1 MFKNY
6 LKIAYRTL
14 ARHKGYTFINV
25 VGLALGIACCVLI
38 GLYVRNEVAVN
49 AGIEDVERIYRV
61 DSDWREASMGMEIL
75 TAAPVAST
83 LVERHPDVVEGVRM
97 YLMTGR
103 IRVGETALRRDVM
116 MADPNVLT
124 FFGLPMVAGDPATAL
139 LQPRSVVITDEL
151 AQTLFGTTDVLGQ
164 TILIETW
171 QRGEQ
176 PFTITGIREA
186 LPYNTATHFGSDYG
200 DHNVIIGPEP
210 LGYFFDEAGW
220 TSWTSR
226 YILQYVKLAPGTDVG
241 ALRVKLDGF
250 IEANAPEA
258 LHGDLE
264 IRLNPLRTLY
274 LTDED
279 GRGWRAIMGLSAV
292 ALLVLLIASINFV
305 NLSTA
310 RSLARAKEV
319 GVRKTVGAVR
329 RQLAGQ
335 FLSESALVA
344 LAATALGA
352 AIAALCFTAFFNLA
366 DKPLVL
372 PQPWDVRTFG
382 ALLPVALVTGG
393 LAGLYPAVTLSA
405 FRPTQALK
413 GTLRPGGTGVRKGL
427 VVTQFALAVVLLVG
441 VLTVSR
447 QMDFILSKDLGFDQ
461 ENVLVVNSVPRN
473 FDEAGLAQ
481 MEAVKE
487 RLTAMPDVRA
497 ASLSWRTAAE
507 GNDTRAIHPPEKR
520 RENAIGVQGAVVDED
535 FLATYGLTLKEGRF
549 FSDGRPPDDEGIVL
563 NESAAR
569 AFGWE
574 DGIEGKRLA
583 VWNTSSADPA
593 ADLPPA
599 QPVIGVVED
608 YHFESLHEPI
618 RPMAFFSV
626 RADSM
631 WRVMALRLAAGA
643 DLREAVANVEQAW
656 KETLPH
662 APFEY
667 VFLDDQIEQSYR
679 TEEQLRQVVGL
690 GAGLAIVIACLGM
703 LGLAA
708 LGAQRRTKE
717 IGVRKVLGASAAQI
731 VLLLSRE
738 VTRPVLL
745 AIGIATPVAYL
756 LMRRWLEG
764 FAYRAALSWEV
775 FALAGAAALVVAWLT
790 VSYHAVKAALA
801 DPVESLRYE

>member
-1 MFKNY
+1 MFRNY
-6 LKIAYRTL
+6 IKIAYRNL
-14 ARHKGYTFINV
+14 LRHKGYAAINV
-25 VGLALGIACCVLI
+25 VGLALGVACCVLI
-38 GLYVRNEVAVN
+38 FLYVRNELAVD
-49 AGIEDVERIYRV
+49 AGIEDVDRIYRL
-61 DSDWREASMGMEIL
+61 DSDWREASMGMEI
-75 TAAPVAST
+75 TTSAAAAPT
-83 LVERHPDVVEGVRM
+83 LVEQYPEVEAGVRM
-97 YLMTGR
+97 YLMLNR

-116 MADPNVLT
+116 MADPGVLT
-124 FFGLPMVAGDPATAL
+124 FFGLPMMAGNPAMAL
-139 LQPRSVVITDEL
+139 VRPRSVVLTDEL
-151 AQTLFGTTDVLGQ
+151 ARTLFGTTDVLGQ
-164 TILIETW
+164 TVLIETW

-176 PFTITGIREA
+176 PFTVTGVRAA
-186 LPYNTATHFGSDYG
+186 LPYNTAIHFASEYEEHD
-200 DHNVIIGPEP
+200 VIIGPEP
-210 LGYFFDEAGW
+210 FGDFFDESGW
-220 TSWTSR
+220 TSWFSR
-226 YILQYVKLAPGTDVG
+226 YILQYVKLAPEADVD
-241 ALRVKLDGF
+241 ALQAKLDGF
-250 IEANAPEA
+250 IEAHAPEA
-258 LHGDLE
+258 LHGDLK

-274 LTDED
+274 LTDEN
-279 GRGWRAIMGLSAV
+279 GRGWRAIVGLSAV

-329 RQLAGQ
+329 WQLVGL

-352 AIAALCFTAFFNLA
+352 VIAALCFTAFFNLA

-372 PQPWDVRTFG
+372 PRPWDVQTFG
-382 ALLPVALVTGG
+382 ALLAVALVTGG
-393 LAGLYPAVTLSA
+393 LAGLYPAFALSS

-413 GTLRPGGTGVRKGL
+413 GTLRLGGVGVRKGL

-447 QMDFILSKDLGFDQ
+447 QMDFIFSKDLGFDQ

-481 MEAVKE
+481 MEAVKA
-487 RLTAMPDVRA
+487 RLTALPDVRA

-507 GNDTRAIHPPEKR
+507 GNDTRAMHPPEAR
-520 RENAIGVQGAVVDED
+520 REDAIGVQGAVVDED
-535 FLATYGLTLKEGRF
+535 FLETYSLRLKEGRF
-549 FSDGRPPDDEGIVL
+549 FSDGRPADDEGLVL

-569 AFGWE
+569 AFGWK
-574 DGIEGKRLA
+574 DGAQGKRLA

-608 YHFESLHEPI
+608 YHFQSLHEPI

-643 DLREAVANVEQAW
+643 DLSETVAQVEAAW
-656 KETLPH
+656 KEVLPH

-667 VFLDDQIEQSYR
+667 VFLDDQVEQGYR
-679 TEEQLRQVVGL
+679 TETQLRQVIGL
-690 GAGLAIVIACLGM
+690 AAGLAIVIACLGM

-708 LGAQRRTKE
+708 LSAQRRTKE
-717 IGVRKVLGASAAQI
+717 IGVRKVLGASASQI

-738 VTRPVLL
+738 VARPVLF
-745 AIGIATPVAYL
+745 AILIATPVAYL

-764 FAYRAALSWEV
+764 FAYRVEIGPGV
-775 FALAGAAALVVAWLT
+775 FLLAGGLAL
-790 VSYHAVKAALA
+790 LA
-801 DPVESLRYE
+801 PFSP